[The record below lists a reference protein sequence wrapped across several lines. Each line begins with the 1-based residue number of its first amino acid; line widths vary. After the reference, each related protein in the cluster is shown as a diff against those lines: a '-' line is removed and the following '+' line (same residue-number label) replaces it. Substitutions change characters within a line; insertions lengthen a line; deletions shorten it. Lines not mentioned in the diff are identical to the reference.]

1 MSLLKVKAYL
11 KRFGKDQDI
20 IEFNESSATV
30 KEAAHAIGCLE
41 SDIAKTLSF
50 IVDNKPILIV
60 MAGDKR
66 CDNHKYKTF
75 FHEKAHMISKDDLIP
90 LIGHEAGGVC
100 PFGVNEGVK
109 IYFDASLKNHE
120 FIYPAC
126 GSINSAIKLSLKEL
140 EKIVDYEMWIDVT
153 C

>member
-1 MSLLKVKAYL
+1 MSLLKAKEYL
-11 KRFGKDQDI
+11 KKFNKDQDI

-30 KEAAHAIGCLE
+30 EEAAHAIGCLK

-50 IVDNKPILIV
+50 LVDNKPILIV

-66 CDNHKYKTF
+66 CDNHKYKSF
-75 FHEKAHMISKDDLIP
+75 FHEKAHMISRGDLIT

-100 PFGVNEGVK
+100 PFGTNDGVK
-109 IYFDASLKNHE
+109 IYLDESLKNHE

-126 GSINSAIKLSLKEL
+126 GSINSAIKLTVKEL
-140 EKIVDYEMWIDVT
+140 EIIVDYEMWIDVT
-153 C
+153 I